1 MAFLEQRIST
11 EILRGSRG
19 GPRQRREKSYVQS
32 GRMKQDF
39 AWSRP
44 LHTYDISYGIKTQE
58 DFEEVRSLFYLVMF
72 TPYDGFRARDWNDY
86 QCTQANSSLTFISG
100 STWQM
105 CRKYTHVATSYLR
118 PVFKIAGTPVV
129 YRTRAS
135 VVTVA
140 SATVDATTGIA
151 TISGHVGG
159 DTYTWEGE
167 FDVPVTFQDDTMDQ
181 IELDGNWNA
190 VLQALPSIKLEE
202 IRL

>member
-11 EILRGSRG
+11 DILRGSRG
-19 GPRQRREKSYVQS
+19 GPRQRREKSIVNS

-39 AWSRP
+39 QWTRP
-44 LHTYDISYGIKTQE
+44 LHLYDISYGIKSQAN
-58 DFEEVRSLFYLVMF
+58 FEEVRSLFYLVMF
-72 TPYDGFRARDWNDY
+72 TPYDGFRVRDWNDY

-100 STWQM
+100 TQWQM

-118 PVFKIAGTPVV
+118 PVFKIVGTPII
-129 YRTRAS
+129 YRTRSA

-140 SATVDATTGIA
+140 SASVDNNTGVA

-159 DTYTWEGE
+159 DTYTWLGE

-181 IELDGNWNA
+181 IELDGNWNR
-190 VLQALPSIKLEE
+190 VLQNLPSIKLEE